1 MPTSG
6 VCEKLEC
13 RFKLLSQLPGE
24 FLVLILYRRTRRWST
39 TLCSMEA
46 TAELWALLYK
56 ERIRI
61 VYTLANAINRLK

>member
-24 FLVLILYRRTRRWST
+24 FLVLIFVSQNQK
-39 TLCSMEA
+39 MEHHFMQHGSYCG
-46 TAELWALLYK
+46 ALGAFIQGKNKNSLHISK
-56 ERIRI
+56 C
-61 VYTLANAINRLK
+61 NK